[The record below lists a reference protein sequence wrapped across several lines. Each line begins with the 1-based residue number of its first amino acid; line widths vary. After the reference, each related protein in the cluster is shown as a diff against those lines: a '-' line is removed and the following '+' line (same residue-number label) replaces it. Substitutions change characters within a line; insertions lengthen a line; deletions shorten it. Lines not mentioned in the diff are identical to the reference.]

1 MTDFNRVRPIKTVR
15 YNFNSMIE
23 KAHFA
28 DKHVAMLENVAEC
41 EDVRRSGG
49 GKSAD
54 PAAVE
59 AEIIRLLTDQLRFAL
74 DDGGGAARAALYED
88 PDFSPAQLTS
98 LYIDPTKLPE
108 YALAAAASASAAA
121 TADERGD
128 ESEEDGGDNPRRS
141 GNGVG
146 GVFWYRPTEYT
157 DDPDYFKSTSGCGIL
172 REGALSDAWLLGV
185 FAAIA
190 LHPDN
195 LIENLFVSD
204 SVHAFKDYGVF
215 SCRFYKNGGWVTVTT
230 DTRVPYLLE
239 LNEEDLYP
247 TKGSTTPGH
256 ALYGSSLNK
265 NEVFIPFL
273 EKAYAKLHG
282 SYQVLAE
289 SNGGATSGKILE
301 AFLDCTGGSAHRIDL
316 QEERIKSGDDVTSSA
331 ALWKK
336 MARYKRKKCILTA
349 QLKQLSFNAYDMT
362 ATGIIKNRQYIIQ
375 HVKEVGVSSVGG
387 GAGGGVGNAAG
398 GASAATTTL
407 RFVKLKNVWGRG
419 MWKGEWSNDDSKW
432 EEHMQVE
439 NAMRSDPACEFS
451 RSGSDGCFWMI
462 WEDFLDTFNELF
474 VVHVFDDVFQYCVQ
488 GEWLGHS
495 AAGAAAKATGSAFHT
510 GAVAASDGE
519 QAHASS
525 HSSSNIERPI
535 GKTKWSVLQNAE
547 ANWHRNPQFK
557 LTVQERTSGVLISL
571 AQRDFRMYGGDNY
584 AINFVVIKQKASRT
598 TIVWELNRSHIVAEA
613 HSYETNDVLP
623 GNAGAATP
631 STPGSVAAQQPK
643 QLPERELV
651 RDDLVLEPDVAYFV
665 VPYTDNAKVDMEFFL
680 RVFSPKPVKV
690 ERLAPVFTCVGQGK
704 WRNDEE
710 ESGDPTNAG
719 GPLCLQLHGGEE
731 NSAWCQNPQFWVRFK
746 KLTKQRH
753 AAMMA
758 SKANVTMKIV
768 VRKTS
773 HKVSNAA
780 KARQREASKEKFNL
794 VGVTAVR
801 ATSPLSALDDTN
813 ASSGGGNANRT
824 VNSTASA
831 LRAHAKAPKT
841 NFLGEVIEK
850 PYAKSGAGSGAKWQK
865 SDSKADSYE
874 DDAGEDEEYLQS
886 EAKEGNSRYAP
897 PAIFPPPKV
906 VVNPGEWCRI
916 SDYSSPALG
925 CLYLRKVPKEWLMEE
940 HGGMM
945 LVPSLGEAGAE
956 GTFELQVDCDFPLVM
971 DELPKFS
978 TQSVPGEWTEST
990 AVGCHLHNDW
1000 KKNPKLYLHLK
1011 GVRPAKVKI
1020 TLTRSEL
1027 EWKGKCKRDAVGT
1040 MMGFYLFHG
1049 QKMARD
1055 GSTDVILNG
1064 RPWTETDFVPLH
1076 SVQSPPE
1083 LVLPSAFNE
1092 PYMIMPATYDPNKLG
1107 KFVVSVQCDAEFTLS
1122 GDSE

>member
-1 MTDFNRVRPIKTVR
+1 M
-15 YNFNSMIE
+15 
-23 KAHFA
+23 
-28 DKHVAMLENVAEC
+28 MLEHAAPES
-41 EDVRRSGG
+41 VRHSA
-49 GKSAD
+49 KHAD
-54 PAAVE
+54 PATSAE
-59 AEIIRLLTDQLRFAL
+59 AEIIRLLADQQRLLRSNDTAL
-74 DDGGGAARAALYED
+74 HTALYED
-88 PDFSPAQLTS
+88 PDFSPSQLTT
-98 LYIDPTKLPE
+98 LYLDPTKLPD
-108 YALAAAASASAAA
+108 YALAAMGSVSPAAA
-121 TADERGD
+121 DGSDEGEGRD
-128 ESEEDGGDNPRRS
+128 SSTDNGGLDHKPSRS

-157 DDPDYFKSTSGCGIL
+157 DDPDYFKSTSGCGLL
-172 REGALSDAWLLGV
+172 REGSLNDAWLLGV

-204 SVHAFKDYGVF
+204 SVHAFKDFGVY

-239 LNEEDLYP
+239 LQDDDLYP
-247 TKGSTTPGH
+247 TKGSSTPGH
-256 ALYGSSLNK
+256 VLYGSSLNK

-316 QEERIKSGDDVTSSA
+316 QEERIKSGDDIANSA

-336 MARYKRKKCILTA
+336 MVRYKRKKCVLTA

-362 ATGIIKNRQYIIQ
+362 ATGIIKNRQYIVEHI
-375 HVKEVGVSSVGG
+375 KEVGVGSASSGSGG
-387 GAGGGVGNAAG
+387 GATAGSANGGVSG
-398 GASAATTTL
+398 SSTTAL

-439 NAMRSDPACEFS
+439 NSLRSDPACEFS
-451 RSGSDGCFWMI
+451 RSGNDGCFWMI

-474 VVHVFDDVFQYCVQ
+474 IVHVFDDVFQYCVQ
-488 GEWLGHS
+488 DEWL
-495 AAGAAAKATGSAFHT
+495 
-510 GAVAASDGE
+510 E
-519 QAHASS
+519 QAQVTATSS
-525 HSSSNIERPI
+525 IEKPI
-535 GKTKWSVLQNAE
+535 GKTKWSVLQDAE

-557 LTVQERTSGVLISL
+557 LTVQ
-571 AQRDFRMYGGDNY
+571 
-584 AINFVVIKQKASRT
+584 KASRS
-598 TIVWELNRSHIVAEA
+598 TIVWEFIRSHVVAEA
-613 HSYETNDVLP
+613 HSYETNDILS
-623 GNAGAATP
+623 GAAGTATP
-631 STPGSVAAQQPK
+631 NTPGGVATQQPK
-643 QLPERELV
+643 QLPERELIQ
-651 RDDLVLEPDVAYFV
+651 DKLVLEPDVAYFV

-690 ERLAPVFTCVGQGK
+690 ERLSPVFTCVGQGK

-719 GPLCLQLHGGEE
+719 GPLCLQLYGGEE

-753 AAMMA
+753 AVMMA
-758 SKANVTMKIV
+758 SKASVTMKIV

-773 HKVSNAA
+773 HKASNAA

-801 ATSPLSALDDTN
+801 ATNPMSVLDDSGVGGG
-813 ASSGGGNANRT
+813 ASS
-824 VNSTASA
+824 ASSSSSA
-831 LRAHAKAPKT
+831 GVLRAHSKAPKT

-850 PYAKSGAGSGAKWQK
+850 RNAKSTTGGGGAKWQ
-865 SDSKADSYE
+865 
-874 DDAGEDEEYLQS
+874 S
-886 EAKEGNSRYAP
+886 EAKGYDEDLDQDEENLQAEAKQSISRHTP
-897 PAIFPPPKV
+897 PVLFPPPKLV
-906 VVNPGEWCRI
+906 VKPDEWCRI
-916 SDYSSPALG
+916 SDYSSPAL
-925 CLYLRKVPKEWLMEE
+925 CCMYLRKVPKEWLMEE
-940 HGGMM
+940 HGGLM

-978 TQSVPGEWTEST
+978 TQSLPGEWTESS
-990 AVGCHLHNDW
+990 AVGCHLHSDW
-1000 KKNPKLYLHLK
+1000 KKNPKLYLHIK

-1027 EWKGKCKRDAVGT
+1027 EWKAKCKRDAVGT

-1055 GSTDVILNG
+1055 GSTNIILNG

-1092 PYMIMPATYDPNKLG
+1092 PYVIMPATYDPNKLG
-1107 KFVVSVQCDAEFTLS
+1107 KFVVSVQSDVEFTLS
-1122 GDSE
+1122 SDAE

>member
-1 MTDFNRVRPIKTVR
+1 MRALREQQDVQIMEHAVPESAQRSAKQ
-15 YNFNSMIE
+15 
-23 KAHFA
+23 A
-28 DKHVAMLENVAEC
+28 NVAT
-41 EDVRRSGG
+41 S
-49 GKSAD
+49 
-54 PAAVE
+54 VE
-59 AEIIRLLTDQLRFAL
+59 VEIIRLLTDQQQLTREEGTAQY
-74 DDGGGAARAALYED
+74 GALYED
-88 PDFSPAQLTS
+88 PDFSPSQLTT
-98 LYIDPTKLPE
+98 LYVDPTKLPE
-108 YALAAAASASAAA
+108 YALAAMASSSASTNGSDEKEGDASS
-121 TADERGD
+121 AD
-128 ESEEDGGDNPRRS
+128 SEKHGINPS
-141 GNGVG
+141 WSTNGVG

-172 REGALSDAWLLGV
+172 REGSLSDAWLLGV

-204 SVHAFKDYGVF
+204 SVHAFKDYGVY
-215 SCRFYKNGGWVTVTT
+215 SCRFYKDGEWVTVTT
-230 DTRVPYLLE
+230 DTRMPYLLE
-239 LNEEDLYP
+239 LQEDDLYP
-247 TKGSTTPGH
+247 AKGNSTPGH
-256 ALYGSSLNK
+256 ALYGSSLEK

-282 SYQVLAE
+282 SYQVLAD
-289 SNGGATSGKILE
+289 SSGGSTSGKILE

-316 QEERIKSGDDVTSSA
+316 QEERIKSGDDIANSA

-336 MARYKRKKCILTA
+336 IVRYKHKKCILTA

-375 HVKEVGVSSVGG
+375 HIKEVGISSVGN
-387 GAGGGVGNAAG
+387 GA
-398 GASAATTTL
+398 ASSSTTML

-451 RSGSDGCFWMI
+451 RSGNDGCFWMV
-462 WEDFLDTFNELF
+462 WEDFLDTFSELF
-474 VVHVFDDVFQYCVQ
+474 VVHVLDDVFQYCVQ
-488 GEWLGHS
+488 GEWFS
-495 AAGAAAKATGSAFHT
+495 CYAAGAASKFAGGPLRT
-510 GAVAASDGE
+510 VAAAGTDAN
-519 QAHASS
+519 QAQANATTSS
-525 HSSSNIERPI
+525 RNDRPI
-535 GKTKWSVLQNAE
+535 GKTKWSVLPDAE

-557 LTVQERTSGVLISL
+557 LTVQERTPGVLISL

-584 AINFVVIKQKASRT
+584 AINFVVMKQKASRT
-598 TIVWELNRSHIVAEA
+598 TIIWEFNRSRIVAEA
-613 HSYETNDVLP
+613 HSYETNDILS
-623 GNAGAATP
+623 GTARM
-631 STPGSVAAQQPK
+631 STPNTAGGAAAQQPK
-643 QLPERELV
+643 QLPERELN
-651 RDDLVLEPDVAYFV
+651 RDELVLEPDAAYFV
-665 VPYTDNAKVDMEFFL
+665 IPYTDNAKVDMEFFL

-719 GPLCLQLHGGEE
+719 GPLCVQLHGGEE

-746 KLTKQRH
+746 KMPKQRH

-758 SKANVTMKIV
+758 SKASVTMKIV

-773 HKVSNAA
+773 HKASNAA

-801 ATSPLSALDDTN
+801 ATKPMSMLDDN
-813 ASSGGGNANRT
+813 LAVGGGGSSSS
-824 VNSTASA
+824 STANV

-850 PYAKSGAGSGAKWQK
+850 KFAKSAAGGSGAKWQ
-865 SDSKADSYE
+865 
-874 DDAGEDEEYLQS
+874 S
-886 EAKEGNSRYAP
+886 EAKCYDEDVDCDEENLQAEAKQGMSRHTP
-897 PAIFPPPKV
+897 PVLFPPPKLV
-906 VVNPGEWCRI
+906 VKPDEWCRV
-916 SDYSSPALG
+916 SDYSSPALS

-940 HGGMM
+940 HGGLM

-956 GTFELQVDCDFPLVM
+956 GTFELQVDCDFPLVI

-978 TQSVPGEWTEST
+978 TQSLPGEWTESN
-990 AVGCHLHNDW
+990 AVGCHLHSDW
-1000 KKNPKLYLHLK
+1000 KKNPKVYLHIK

-1027 EWKGKCKRDAVGT
+1027 EWKAKCKRDAVGT

-1049 QKMARD
+1049 QKMNRD
-1055 GSTDVILNG
+1055 GSTNVILNG
-1064 RPWTETDFVPLH
+1064 RSWTETDFVPLH

-1083 LVLPSAFNE
+1083 LVLPSVLNE

-1107 KFVVSVQCDAEFTLS
+1107 KFVVSVQSDVDFTLS
-1122 GDSE
+1122 SDTE